1 VKMGISKISR
11 TALIVSVAFVFG
23 LVNMSSAL
31 AQKRTLAELKV
42 EVQTRADHNTYP
54 LAGLSPGEV
63 REALERLTTL
73 DPNEWAASWSF
84 LGDRY
89 MAKAQGELPSSA
101 AQADKDFIRAWR
113 YYTIGRY
120 PVPDSPGKEKAYEK
134 ALEAFLAHG
143 RLLDPPL
150 EIVHIPF
157 EGKEIIGYV
166 QMPKGAKLAPMIV
179 AIGGLDSRKEDMA
192 EMFRSG
198 LASGVGYLAL
208 DPPGAGQAPI
218 KASPGAERMLMRAFD
233 YAFQRPDVDKGRVA
247 IYGSSLGGYWVTIL
261 AATEYNRARAV
272 VALSPPVH
280 YTFQRE
286 RTMAVPTNREYLMD
300 YLEAQLFT
308 YEGATDIETLAQVRE
323 KMSLK
328 TRGGILDAPMAP
340 MLVIGGALDTQVPV
354 SDVELLLVSG
364 QTPKE
369 FWINPQGRHT
379 GRDSKEWS
387 DGRVFETVTV
397 PWILRMLG
405 VKTD

>member
-1 VKMGISKISR
+1 VVMGISKISR
-11 TALIVSVAFVFG
+11 TALSVSVAFVVG
-23 LVNMSSAL
+23 LGNVSTASA
-31 AQKRTLAELKV
+31 QSRTLAELKV

-54 LAGLSPGEV
+54 LAGLNPDEV
-63 REALERLTTL
+63 REALGRIKTL
-73 DPNEWAASWSF
+73 DPDEWAASWSI
-84 LGDRY
+84 LGDRH
-89 MAKAQGELPSSA
+89 MVKAQGELPLSVA
-101 AQADKDFIRAWR
+101 EADKDFVRAWR

-134 ALEAFLAHG
+134 ALDAFLAHG
-143 RLLDPPL
+143 QLLEPPL
-150 EIVHIPF
+150 EVVHIPF
-157 EGKEIIGYV
+157 EGKEIIAYV
-166 QMPKGAKLAPMIV
+166 QMPKGVKLTPMII

-192 EMFRSG
+192 EMFRSV
-198 LASGVGYLAL
+198 LASGVGYLGL

-218 KASPGAERMLMRAFD
+218 KASPGAERMLMRAID
-233 YAFQRPDVDKGRVA
+233 YALQRSDVDKNRVA
-247 IYGSSLGGYWVTIL
+247 IYGSSLGGYWATIL

-272 VALSPPVH
+272 VALSPPIH
-280 YTFQRE
+280 YTFLRE
-286 RTMAVPTNREYLMD
+286 RTIAVPTNREYLMD
-300 YLEAQLFT
+300 YLGAQLFT

-379 GRDSKEWS
+379 GRDSKVWP
-387 DGRVFETVTV
+387 DARIFDTVTV

-405 VKTD
+405 VKAE